1 VYRHVDKESG
11 NVEYVG
17 QTNNL
22 RKRQQEH
29 VRTGTLDPER
39 QYVCYSAAKPDA
51 SKDDLCRT
59 EKAHIARHQP
69 SGNKTKGGNGR
80 R

>member
-1 VYRHVDKESG
+1 MPHPAKPGVYRHIDKESG

-29 VRTGTLDPER
+29 VRTGTLYPER
-39 QYVCYSAAKPDA
+39 QVRLLFGCQAG
-51 SKDDLCRT
+51 CIER
-59 EKAHIARHQP
+59 
-69 SGNKTKGGNGR
+69 
-80 R
+80 